1 VERIL
6 IALILAVAM
15 LGGCAAAPLTPAAVR
30 PTLDSLSAL
39 GLRCSNPTADNV
51 PSGLL
56 QWSCR
61 GAVGSASLTVVVDG
75 DEAGVFGIVAQVPGA
90 TDAAT
95 AGQVFADLVAAMP
108 PLAPDRDEIQGWVRR
123 WDGRSQSLETGTA
136 HFQIQQ
142 DATWITLAIAPGSPA
157 GFPPGDR

>member
-1 VERIL
+1 MERIL

-15 LGGCAAAPLTPAAVR
+15 LGGCAPAPLTPAAVR
-30 PTLDSLSAL
+30 PTLDSLSTL
-39 GLRCSNPTADNV
+39 GLGCSDPTVDNV

-61 GAVGSASLTVVVDG
+61 GAVRNASLTIVVDG
-75 DEAGVFGIVAQVPGA
+75 DEAGVVGIVAQVPGA

-95 AGQVFADLVAAMP
+95 AGRVFADLVAAIP
-108 PLAPDRDEIQGWVRR
+108 PLAPDRHEIQGWVRG
-123 WDGRSQSLETGTA
+123 WDGRSQWLENGTA
-136 HFQIQQ
+136 HLQIQQ
-142 DATWITLAIAPGSPA
+142 DAAWITLAMIAGSP